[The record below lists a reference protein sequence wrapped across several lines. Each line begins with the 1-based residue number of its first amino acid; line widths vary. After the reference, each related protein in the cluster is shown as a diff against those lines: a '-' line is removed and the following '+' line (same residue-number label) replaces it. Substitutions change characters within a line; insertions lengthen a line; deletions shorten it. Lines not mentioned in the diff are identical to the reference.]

1 MRKIQ
6 QREWLTLSRI
16 FGMSDRT
23 LSNYRVLILELCLI
37 KCYCTVM
44 NLRIKK
50 QWVLK
55 EFLVP
60 LSLKKITLSREQIT
74 VMTTVASE
82 KSSPVPNL
90 EFVFKVVGKC
100 ISCISSPGR
109 QKSYRLEHILKFIEK
124 VSARS
129 YALLPPI

>member
-1 MRKIQ
+1 M
-6 QREWLTLSRI
+6 
-16 FGMSDRT
+16 
-23 LSNYRVLILELCLI
+23 ILELCLI
-37 KCYCTVM
+37 KFYCTVM

-50 QWVLK
+50 QGVLK

-60 LSLKKITLSREQIT
+60 PSLKKITLSREQIT